1 MGKRGPSPK
10 PTPIRVLE
18 GVPGHRPLNENEPK
32 PANGTPPMPPHLDR
46 RARVVWRQI
55 VPELARLGL
64 LTIVDGE
71 ALAAYCTAASMAY
84 ECRKVLKEKGM
95 TFKTPSGYLQ
105 QRPEVSILNKAMHVI
120 KAFGQEFGLTP
131 SARTRLATE
140 EKQEDEL
147 DAILGRK
154 SG

>member
-18 GVPGHRPLNENEPK
+18 GNPSRRPINENEPK
-32 PANGTPPMPPHLDR
+32 PTDGIPPMPPHLDR

-55 VPELARLGL
+55 VPELSRLGL
-64 LTIVDGE
+64 LTVVDGE

-84 ECRKVLKEKGM
+84 NARKVLKEKGM

-120 KAFGQEFGLTP
+120 KAFAQEFGLTP
-131 SARTRLATE
+131 SARTRLSTE
-140 EKQEDEL
+140 QPEDDL
-147 DAILGRK
+147 DALLG
-154 SG
+154 